1 MRNWTAVFFV
11 TPLVEMY
18 LLIEVGGQ
26 IGAWSTI
33 FLVVF
38 TAVVGVSLLRRQ
50 GLRTWAR
57 GLRRLQQGQ
66 VPATEVVEG
75 LLLAVAGALLLTPGF
90 VTDAVGFGLLM
101 PWARN
106 NIAKKILAQVDLK
119 SPVQGPAG
127 VGETIE
133 GDFQRRP

>member
-1 MRNWTAVFFV
+1 MRNWPAVFFV

-26 IGAWSTI
+26 IGAWSPI

-38 TAVVGVSLLRRQ
+38 TAVVGVSLLRWQ
-50 GLRTWAR
+50 GFRTLTR

-66 VPATEVVEG
+66 LPATEMVEG
-75 LLLAVAGALLLTPGF
+75 LLLAAAGALLLTPGF

-106 NIAKKILAQVDLK
+106 NIAKKILAQVDLRG
-119 SPVQGPAG
+119 PVHRPTG

>member
-38 TAVVGVSLLRRQ
+38 TAVVGVSLLRWQ
-50 GLRTWAR
+50 GFRTLTR

-66 VPATEVVEG
+66 LPATEMVEG
-75 LLLAVAGALLLTPGF
+75 LLLAAAGALLLTPGF
-90 VTDAVGFGLLM
+90 VTDAVGFGLLL

-106 NIAKKILAQVDLK
+106 NIAKKILAQVDLRG
-119 SPVQGPAG
+119 PVRRPTG

>member
-38 TAVVGVSLLRRQ
+38 TAVVGVSLLRWQ
-50 GLRTWAR
+50 GFRTLTR

-66 VPATEVVEG
+66 LPATEMVEG
-75 LLLAVAGALLLTPGF
+75 LLLAAAGALLLTPGF

-106 NIAKKILAQVDLK
+106 NIAKKILAQVDLRG
-119 SPVQGPAG
+119 PVHRPTGA
-127 VGETIE
+127 GETIE